1 MYREKLISQIE
12 VFENAQKVCAIT
24 DIPEFVELS
33 DNILK
38 LAKKVDELDENATA
52 EMNVHVDID
61 SQDVYEAVCKA
72 NDEYRQKHAASPFE
86 TMEQATKEALEEI
99 SD

>member
-12 VFENAQKVCAIT
+12 KFENMQERCAMT
-24 DIPEFVELS
+24 DIPELVELS

-38 LAKKVDELDENATA
+38 LAQKVDELDENVAVN
-52 EMNVHVDID
+52 MNARFDIN
-61 SQDVYEAVCKA
+61 SQDVYEAICKA
-72 NDEYRQKHAASPFE
+72 TEEYRQKHTASPLE
-86 TMEQATKEALEEI
+86 TMEQAMKEALEEI